1 MSTAIATLTVSRPT
15 YDLLVQRARAAQR
28 QPDDLADELLRAD
41 MQATSHPYIVR
52 QAGVRGGR
60 PILRGSSVPVW
71 LIAAMWKAGDS
82 PDEIAQAY
90 PHLQPAALYDAIS
103 YYFDYRQ
110 EVEAEIAENRIAR
123 ALSDSSGAMDAR
135 GVITFIETHA

>member
-1 MSTAIATLTVSRPT
+1 
-15 YDLLVQRARAAQR
+15 
-28 QPDDLADELLRAD
+28 

-90 PHLQPAALYDAIS
+90 PHLHPAALYDAIS

-110 EVEAEIAENRIAR
+110 EVEAEIAENRIEH
-123 ALSDSSGAMDAR
+123 ALSDSSGTLNTR
-135 GVITFIETHA
+135 GVIKFIETHA